1 MKILNQVPKSGL
13 TTLVGKESAYMMEMN
28 EVMIMEDDAKEVF
41 EESYE
46 VSANDVV
53 VLDGVKAYLKSIG
66 NHPRLSF
73 DQEKELSV
81 KALAGDRNAVNTL
94 VECNLLLV
102 VSVAKKYYGCG
113 LPLLDLIQEG
123 NLGLIKAAEKYDG
136 TKGFRFSTYATYWIR
151 QAISRALGDQSRTIR
166 IPANMVE
173 LLSKVKKATAELT
186 QKLGRVPTDK
196 EIAKHMDIE
205 LDKVQTVMDLAQ
217 ATTSLDT
224 PVDDEGET
232 SMGDLIADNSIENPV
247 AAMIREA
254 NSQIIA
260 AVFETLGQ
268 REGDILK
275 MRFGIGYEKAMTLE
289 EVGNHYGLS
298 KERIRQLE
306 NKAIRKLRN
315 PVRAKMLREAMA

>member
-1 MKILNQVPKSGL
+1 MK
-13 TTLVGKESAYMMEMN
+13 N
-28 EVMIMEDDAKEVF
+28 EVLIMEQEAQEALN
-41 EESYE
+41 EEYAYDTS
-46 VSANDVV
+46 V

-81 KALAGDRNAVNTL
+81 KALAGDRDAINTL
-94 VECNLLLV
+94 IECNLLLV
-102 VSVAKKYYGCG
+102 VSIAKKYYGCG

-136 TKGFRFSTYATYWIR
+136 SKGFRFSTYATYWIR

-166 IPANMVE
+166 IPANMIE
-173 LLSKVKKATAELT
+173 LLSKMKKATAELT
-186 QKLGRVPTDK
+186 QKLDRAPSDK
-196 EIAKHMDIE
+196 EIATYIGVE

-217 ATTSLDT
+217 ATASLDT

-232 SMGDLIADNSIENPV
+232 CMGDLIADHSVENPM
-247 AAMIREA
+247 ANIIREA

-260 AVFETLGQ
+260 AVFDTLGS
-268 REGDILK
+268 REAEILK
-275 MRFGIGYEKAMTLE
+275 MRFGIDTEKAMTLE
-289 EVGNHYGLS
+289 EVGQYYGLS
-298 KERIRQLE
+298 KERIRQIE

-315 PVRAKMLREAMA
+315 PIRAKMLREAMA